1 MLRVIEE
8 TVPVQRIWL
17 DTTESTETPRTGFS
31 GQPPAEV
38 QEVLMVM
45 YRNLVQRKGM
55 APMLAREQ
63 LVHTEPFNNFPDLV
77 AALPD
82 DPSSGGED
90 GNLK

>member
-17 DTTESTETPRTGFS
+17 DTTEGAETPRTGFS
-31 GQPPAEV
+31 GEPPS
-38 QEVLMVM
+38 EVLAVLIVM

-55 APMLAREQ
+55 SPVLAREQ
-63 LVHTEPFNNFPDLV
+63 LLHTEPFNNHPDLV

-82 DPSSGGED
+82 DPQSGEED
-90 GNLK
+90 GNRN